1 MWKKWFSVG
10 VLGLLLLPGAVH
22 ARELAGKTFGG
33 KGWNQSE
40 VADTLSLPVSF
51 AGVSRGSITFDLQ
64 RTGDIPEAERESVFG
79 LLDSAGSRVLQLLVS
94 WTSVGDQ
101 GKPTLYF
108 RGRASGEDYRYGF
121 GLWGPTIELDRPVA
135 RGAWIHV
142 DLTWD
147 DATRTYTVY
156 VDGREQI
163 RPPGGDGRGESFSP
177 ERLERVNRELER
189 EGKPKVS
196 GSRPLS
202 AILSGE
208 VSFKLGS
215 SAPPVSSKSRSFT
228 KRRFDTRKTRPYLRN
243 ALLDNFVVYGDEIP
257 PPGGTRLSAAMAI
270 ATVEHDAARVAG
282 FSGKLVAGDTL
293 QVTVSGTPGAAG
305 SFDIAYYPDLDRT
318 IELDWRGWGVY
329 LEQKVFFEPGEVNL
343 RDVEGYRVYVG
354 TSPIDPAAPGIEPL
368 ERLDVKVQNYQVES
382 LEIGTPYYVAVLA
395 EMRDGTLRKVLAS
408 STGLPL
414 AETEPGVYTGT
425 WQVTY
430 RDHYPR
436 ALVVGHLALAPAVA
450 TLVADARSAFVVD
463 PALTIAV
470 ATSPQELKA
479 DEKSVA
485 NVSVTVTDANG
496 KAVPGHEI
504 KFLLATTSQYTGVV
518 GGGAFAEQVGG
529 SLREIAFGET
539 DLFGKISATYVAG
552 FAAKTAVIVARDMV
566 ADSTGAGYVRT
577 YIQSSAEL
585 ELLPVEPPAAAD
597 EGYAITVSSS
607 DDWLTADGRSEARIT
622 AKVTLAGKPVEGH
635 EVSFS
640 ATAGSGSIRVV
651 KGTTGR
657 DGEARA
663 VYTAGRKIGLV
674 LITATDTTAGLSG
687 SVQIELR
694 SDAPAKIA
702 IKLDPE
708 KIPADG
714 RSSATLQ
721 VTVTDVNDNPNDNTE
736 VEYRIASGGGRLRDE
751 KGLTDRR
758 GENST
763 DYVAGLSPGKVSIEI
778 TVRSTVPAAEEMTQ
792 ARSLALAVPD
802 SRFF

>member
-10 VLGLLLLPGAVH
+10 VLVVLLLTGASAVQ
-22 ARELAGKTFGG
+22 ARELAGKNFGG
-33 KGWNQSE
+33 KGWNQSDLGAS
-40 VADTLSLPVSF
+40 VPVPVSF
-51 AGVSRGSITFDLQ
+51 AGVSRGSISFDLQ
-64 RTGDIPEAERESVFG
+64 RTGDIPAGEGETVFA
-79 LLDSAGSRVLQLLVS
+79 LMESAGILALRLQVDWKS
-94 WTSVGDQ
+94 ETEPGNP
-101 GKPTLYF
+101 KFYF
-108 RGRASGEDYRYGF
+108 RGPGNGEEYRRYGI

-147 DATRTYTVY
+147 DTARKYAIY
-156 VDGREQI
+156 VDGREQL
-163 RPPGGDGRGESFSP
+163 RKSGGFDPGKFFSP
-177 ERLERVNRELER
+177 EMLEKVNRELER
-189 EGKPKVS
+189 EGKPKAFD
-196 GSRPLS
+196 SRPLG
-202 AILSGE
+202 AFLSE
-208 VSFKLGS
+208 VVSVQLGNHGPPR
-215 SAPPVSSKSRSFT
+215 APG
-228 KRRFDTRKTRPYLRN
+228 RRRPYLRN

-305 SFDIAYYPDLDRT
+305 SFDIAHYPDLDRT

-329 LEQKVFFEPGEVNL
+329 LEEKVFYEPGEVNL

-368 ERLDVKVQNYQVES
+368 ERLDVKVQNYKVES

-395 EMRDGTLRKVLAS
+395 EMRDGTLRKVLAT

-450 TLVADARSAFVVD
+450 TLAADARSAFVVD

-529 SLREIAFGET
+529 SLKEIAFGET

-714 RSSATLQ
+714 RSTATLQ

-778 TVRSTVPAAEEMTQ
+778 TVRSAVPAAEEMTQ